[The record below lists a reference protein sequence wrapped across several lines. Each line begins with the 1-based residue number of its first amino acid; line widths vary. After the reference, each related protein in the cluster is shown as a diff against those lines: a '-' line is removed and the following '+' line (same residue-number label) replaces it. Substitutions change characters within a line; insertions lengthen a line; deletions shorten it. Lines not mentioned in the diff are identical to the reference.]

1 MKITADT
8 NTLISATFW
17 SGSSDKIISK
27 AEVKE
32 MELILSNEIIREYSE
47 VLDYEEIQ
55 DKIKDKKLEMKRTVG
70 KIISMSTI
78 VVPKEKLTIVKGDPD
93 DNVILECAKAGNV
106 DCIIS
111 NDKHLLKLK
120 KFENIP
126 ILTPDEFV
134 EKYL

>member
-1 MKITADT
+1 MKVTVDT

-27 AEVKE
+27 AEIKE
-32 MELILSNEIIREYSE
+32 IEIILSNDIIKEYSK

-78 VVPKEKLTIVKGDPD
+78 VVPKEKLTIVKNDPD
-93 DNVILECAKAGNV
+93 DNIILECAKAGNV
-106 DCIIS
+106 DCIVS

-126 ILTPDEFV
+126 ILNPDKFV

>member
-1 MKITADT
+1 MKITVDT
-8 NTLISATFW
+8 NTLLSATFW

-27 AEVKE
+27 AEIKE
-32 MELILSNEIIREYSE
+32 IELIISNDIIKEYGE

-70 KIISMSTI
+70 KIISTSKI
-78 VVPKEKLTIVKGDPD
+78 VVTKEKLAIVKNDPD
-93 DNVILECAKAGNV
+93 DNIILECAKAGNV
-106 DCIIS
+106 DFIIS